1 MEYVLTELGKQLLR
15 IAEIEATLANEEYE
29 NEVEECCLEIELQF
43 LQGCKNAYNEPYAFI
58 GTDNVSFDVIY
69 EEENDMYSAT
79 LYDKNGNPQ
88 MPYFNDKDV
97 HKLVEQILENGG
109 KDDGRD

>member
-43 LQGCKNAYNEPYAFI
+43 LE
-58 GTDNVSFDVIY
+58 
-69 EEENDMYSAT
+69 M
-79 LYDKNGNPQ
+79 
-88 MPYFNDKDV
+88 
-97 HKLVEQILENGG
+97 
-109 KDDGRD
+109 